1 MPSYKTN
8 AIVLKK
14 TKLGETDLILTLLA
28 EDGSQI
34 RAVAKGA
41 RKPGSTFS
49 ARLEPFSA
57 AALMLH
63 KGKNLDTIT
72 DVKSIASNDRCRRDL
87 EHLSHGAVMGEFV
100 EKTAFEGQENPVLF
114 PLTIAALEAL
124 GEAELH
130 QLPFVVAAFLLK
142 AIAYL
147 GFKPSFDDC
156 TLCGEQRVGDDGVF
170 SIGAGGWVCHSCSA
184 FGELEPDDLVDPAL
198 AAWVKALL
206 GMRFVE
212 LGDAFGAPS
221 AELDALGAELLGICD
236 RWIGVHLGL
245 HLKSLRFL
253 ARI

>member
-1 MPSYKTN
+1 MPSYRTN

-14 TKLGETDLILTLLA
+14 TKLGETDLILTMLA

-49 ARLEPFSA
+49 ARLEQFSA
-57 AALMLH
+57 ATLMLH

-72 DVKSIASNDRCRRDL
+72 DVRPLAANELCRRDL
-87 EHLSHGAVMGEFV
+87 EHLSYGAVMGEFI
-100 EKTAFEGQENPVLF
+100 EKTSFEGQENPILF
-114 PLTIAALEAL
+114 PLTIAALDAL
-124 GEAELH
+124 GEAEEH

-147 GFKPSFDDC
+147 GFKPSFDEC
-156 TLCGEQRVGDDGVF
+156 TLCGETRIGEDGVF
-170 SIGAGGWVCHSCSA
+170 AISAGGWVCQTCVA
-184 FGELEPDDLVDPAL
+184 FGELEPADIVDPTM

-212 LGDAFGAPS
+212 LGETFTGSSP
-221 AELDALGAELLGICD
+221 ELAALGEGLLEVCD
-236 RWIGVHLGL
+236 RWTDVHLGL
-245 HLKSLRFL
+245 RLKSMRFL

>member
-14 TKLGETDLILTLLA
+14 TKLGETDLILTMLA
-28 EDGSQI
+28 ENGSQI

-57 AALMLH
+57 ATLMLH
-63 KGKNLDTIT
+63 EGKNLDTIT
-72 DVKSIASNDRCRRDL
+72 DVKSIASHEQCRRDL
-87 EHLSHGAVMGEFV
+87 EHLSHGAVIGEFV

-114 PLTIAALEAL
+114 PLTIAALDAL

-147 GFKPSFDDC
+147 GFRPSFDDC
-156 TLCGEQRVGDDGVF
+156 TLCGERRIGGDGTF
-170 SIGAGGWVCHSCSA
+170 AISAGGWVCTSCSA
-184 FGELEPDDLVDPAL
+184 FGDLEPDDIVDPAL
-198 AAWVKALL
+198 AAWLKALL

-212 LGDAFGAPS
+212 LPGAFPS
-221 AELDALGAELLGICD
+221 PSPELETLGASLLEVCD
-236 RWIGVHLGL
+236 RWIDVHLGL

>member
-1 MPSYKTN
+1 MPSYKAN

-14 TKLGETDLILTLLA
+14 TKLGETDLILTMLS

-49 ARLEPFSA
+49 ARLETFSA
-57 AALMLH
+57 ATLMLH

-72 DVKSIASNDRCRRDL
+72 DVRSLALNEQCRRDL
-87 EHLSHGAVMGEFV
+87 EHVSHGAVMGEFI
-100 EKTAFEGQENPVLF
+100 EKTSFEGQENPVLF
-114 PLTIAALEAL
+114 PLTIAALDAL
-124 GEAELH
+124 GEAENH

-156 TLCGEQRVGDDGVF
+156 TVCGERRVGDEGVF
-170 SIGAGGWVCHSCSA
+170 SIATGGWVCPACEA
-184 FGELEPDDLVDPAL
+184 FGDIEENDLVEPAL

-212 LGDAFGAPS
+212 LAEAFPEASG
-221 AELDALGAELLGICD
+221 ELSALGASLLEVCD
-236 RWIGVHLGL
+236 RWIDVHLGL
-245 HLKSLRFL
+245 RLKSLRFL